1 MAGHAADLDFLG
13 GIKSAQSGWT
23 APYMSVHPVFFA
35 PDEAV
40 NAMRAGWRAL
50 DQAIRASTDEGLDL
64 TTRFWSYSDDPGPSV
79 LGYQILVSILNEVS
93 HHGTQVCTL
102 RDLYRAVGGR
112 SFQ

>member
-1 MAGHAADLDFLG
+1 
-13 GIKSAQSGWT
+13 
-23 APYMSVHPVFFA
+23 MSEHPVFFA

-40 NAMRAGWRAL
+40 DVMRAGWRAL

-64 TTRFWSYSDDPGPSV
+64 ATRFWSYSDDPGPSV

-102 RDLYRAVGGR
+102 RDLYRAVDGR